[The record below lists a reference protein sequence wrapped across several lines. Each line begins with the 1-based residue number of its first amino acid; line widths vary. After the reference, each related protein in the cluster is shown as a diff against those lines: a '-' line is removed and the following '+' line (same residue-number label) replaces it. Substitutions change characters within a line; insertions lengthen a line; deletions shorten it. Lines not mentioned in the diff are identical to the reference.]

1 MTKPTQSEQELRDKL
16 AAIEHERWADW
27 QAWCHNVIR
36 ENSPS
41 PETLKVLERWDKQI
55 ATPYAEL
62 TEREKASDMEQV
74 DRYWP
79 LILSYGDTREL
90 EGLLWVEA
98 NSDESYVGEDWFA
111 SSDVEESSA
120 RVIPLKTFR
129 DRLAT
134 LKAQSSNKGEE

>member
-90 EGLLWVEA
+90 EGRIDSLEKLLAFNGAYIGLDGRRVENMVHHNTIKDA
-98 NSDESYVGEDWFA
+98 V
-111 SSDVEESSA
+111 SA
-120 RVIPLKTFR
+120 VR
-129 DRLAT
+129 
-134 LKAQSSNKGEE
+134 AQSSNKGEE